1 MNNNKTLLVHLC
13 LFCGLLLAFAAHA
26 QNQIQNIRIWPSP
39 DNTRVVL
46 DLAAA
51 PDFKYFTLTNPD
63 RLVIDLKGFPR
74 AASLPK
80 TNGESPLIRNI
91 RSSSNQNGMR
101 IVLDLSKNIKPQ
113 VFALAPAAPQGHRL
127 VIDLPE
133 GTGQTVS
140 SAPGSV
146 AGSSNATPASGP
158 ASGQRPPMPTASRA
172 ARDIIIA
179 VDAGHG
185 GADPGS
191 IGPGGTYEKNLTL
204 PIARQL
210 VELINKEPGM
220 KAVLVRTGD
229 YFIHVN
235 NRTDIAR
242 RMQAD
247 LLVSIHADA
256 FTSPHPRGAAVW
268 VLSLR
273 RATSEVGR
281 MLEQTE
287 RHGELLGGVAEVIKD
302 SANERYLAQTVL
314 DLSMNHSMV
323 TAHQVANQVLSELG
337 KVTTLHKREPQA
349 ASLGVLRAPD
359 IPSILVEVGFISN
372 PQEERLLR
380 NPAHQQKLVQS
391 LFNGLR
397 RHFELS
403 PPADSLFAQRRA
415 KEHRVQA
422 GESLSLLAQRYNV
435 SVDELRRHNNLR
447 SDSLRIGQVLRIP

>member
-1 MNNNKTLLVHLC
+1 MNNYNRLTFRIFWCLC
-13 LFCGLLLAFAAHA
+13 LLFSGQTFANNQV
-26 QNQIQNIRIWPSP
+26 QNVRISP
-39 DNTRVVL
+39 AADNTRVVL

-51 PDFKYFTLTNPD
+51 PQFKYFTLENPD
-63 RLVIDLKGFPR
+63 RLVIDLAQVR
-74 AASLPK
+74 AGSRLPAI
-80 TNGESPLIRNI
+80 NGESSLVRSI
-91 RSSSNQNGMR
+91 RSSSNQNTMR
-101 IVLDLSKNIKPQ
+101 IVLDLTQSVKPK
-113 VFALAPAAPQGHRL
+113 VFALVPAAPHGHRL
-127 VIDLPE
+127 VIDLPAV
-133 GTGQTVS
+133 TAASS
-140 SAPGSV
+140 SASASTSTTTVTSLP
-146 AGSSNATPASGP
+146 SSAARIPSTV
-158 ASGQRPPMPTASRA
+158 RA

-185 GADPGS
+185 GVDPGS
-191 IGPGGTYEKNLTL
+191 IGPAGTFEKNLTL

-220 KAVLVRTGD
+220 RASMVRTGD
-229 YFIHVN
+229 YFVHVN

-242 RMQAD
+242 RSQAD

-256 FTSPHPRGAAVW
+256 FTSPTPRGASVW

-287 RHGELLGGVAEVIKD
+287 RHSELLGGVAEVIKD

-349 ASLGVLRAPD
+349 ASLAVLRSPD

-380 NPAHQQKLVQS
+380 NAGHQQKLVQS
-391 LFNGLR
+391 IFNGLR

-447 SDSLRIGQVLRIP
+447 NDSLRIGQVLRIP

>member
-1 MNNNKTLLVHLC
+1 MTKRLSQALLFVSY
-13 LFCGLLLAFAAHA
+13 FWLLLPLA
-26 QNQIQNIRIWPSP
+26 QANTLIQSIRVAPASEG
-39 DNTRVVL
+39 TRIVF
-46 DLAAA
+46 DLNASVE
-51 PDFKYFTLTNPD
+51 FKHFTLDNPD
-63 RLVIDLKGFPR
+63 RLVIDLSNVQ
-74 AASLPK
+74 AATTLP
-80 TNGESPLIRNI
+80 TPSGQSPILKDI
-91 RSSSNQNGMR
+91 RSSSSPGRMR
-101 IVLDLSKNIKPQ
+101 IVLDLQRAVRSN
-113 VFALAPAAPQGHRL
+113 VFTLPPAVPHGHRL
-127 VIDLPE
+127 VIDLHDATAASVPATAARPE
-133 GTGQTVS
+133 PVIV
-140 SAPGSV
+140 P
-146 AGSSNATPASGP
+146 NA
-158 ASGQRPPMPTASRA
+158 QPTTQQRA

-185 GADPGS
+185 GTDPGS
-191 IGPGGTYEKNLTL
+191 IGPAGTLEKNLTL

-210 VELINKEPGM
+210 VEQINREPGM
-220 KAVLVRTGD
+220 RASLVRTGD
-229 YFIHVN
+229 YFVPVN

-242 RMQAD
+242 RLQAD
-247 LLVSIHADA
+247 LLISIHADA
-256 FTSPHPRGAAVW
+256 FTSPQPRGAAVW

-323 TAHQVANQVLSELG
+323 TAHQVANQVLAEMG
-337 KVTTLHKREPQA
+337 KVTTLHKREPQS

-380 NPAHQQKLVQS
+380 NAAHQQKLVQAIFS
-391 LFNGLR
+391 GVR

-403 PPADSLFAQRRA
+403 PPADSQFAQRRA
-415 KEHRVQA
+415 REHRVQA

-435 SVDELRRHNNLR
+435 SVDELRRHNQLR
-447 SDSLRIGQVLRIP
+447 TDTLRIGQVIRIP

>member
-1 MNNNKTLLVHLC
+1 MNKYKA
-13 LFCGLLLAFAAHA
+13 LFLQVVIFCSLLLGFTANAS
-26 QNQIQNIRIWPSP
+26 NQVQSIRVWPSP
-39 DNTRVVL
+39 DNTRVVF
-46 DLAAA
+46 DLVAA
-51 PDFKYFTLTNPD
+51 PDFKYFTLDNPH
-63 RLVIDLKGFPR
+63 RLVIDLNRISAGT
-74 AASLPK
+74 ALPAV
-80 TNGESPLIRNI
+80 NGEAALIRGM
-91 RSSSNQNGMR
+91 RSSGSQNSMR
-101 IVLDLSKNIKPQ
+101 IVVDLSKAVKPN
-113 VFALAPAAPQGHRL
+113 VFALAPTAPYGHRL
-127 VIDLPE
+127 VIDFPDSNP
-133 GTGQTVS
+133 TAATASS
-140 SAPGSV
+140 SAAATGSAAV
-146 AGSSNATPASGP
+146 SRPAIPASV
-158 ASGQRPPMPTASRA
+158 RA

-185 GADPGS
+185 GEDPGS

-220 KAVLVRTGD
+220 KASLVRTGD

-235 NRTDIAR
+235 SRTDIAR

-256 FTSPHPRGAAVW
+256 FTSPNPRGAAVW

-323 TAHQVANQVLSELG
+323 SAHQVANQVLSELG

-380 NPAHQQKLVQS
+380 SSAHQQKLVRS
-391 LFNGLR
+391 LFTGLR

-435 SVDELRRHNNLR
+435 SVDELRRHNELR
-447 SDSLRIGQVLRIP
+447 SDSIRIGQVIRIP

>member
-1 MNNNKTLLVHLC
+1 MSKNNALSLLVLVLIC
-13 LFCGLLLAFAAHA
+13 LFAAPLVQASA
-26 QNQIQNIRIWPSP
+26 QVQSVRIAPAS
-39 DNTRVVL
+39 DNTRVVF
-46 DLAAA
+46 DLASA
-51 PDFKYFTLTNPD
+51 PDFKYFTLDKPD
-63 RLVIDLKGFPR
+63 RLVIDLSNVRGSP
-74 AASLPK
+74 ALPAS
-80 TNGESPLIRNI
+80 NGQSPLISGI
-91 RSSSNQNGMR
+91 RSSGGQGKMR
-101 IVLDLSKNIKPQ
+101 IVLDLTQTIKPN
-113 VFALAPAAPQGHRL
+113 VFALTPADSFGHRL
-127 VIDLPE
+127 VVDLPL
-133 GTGQTVS
+133 TASAAAS
-140 SAPGSV
+140 SA
-146 AGSSNATPASGP
+146 NASQASGP
-158 ASGQRPPMPTASRA
+158 VATTPANTTPARTPVPASIRA

-185 GADPGS
+185 GNDPGS
-191 IGPGGTYEKNLTL
+191 IGPSGTFEKNLTL
-204 PIARQL
+204 PLAKAL
-210 VELINKEPGM
+210 VERFNREPGM
-220 KAVLVRTGD
+220 KAALVRTGD
-229 YFIHVN
+229 YYIPVN

-242 RMQAD
+242 RLQAD
-247 LLVSIHADA
+247 LLISVHADA

-323 TAHQVANQVLSELG
+323 TAHQVANQVLSEMG
-337 KVTTLHKREPQA
+337 KITTLHKREPQA

-380 NPAHQQKLVQS
+380 TPGHQQKLVQS
-391 LFNGLR
+391 IFNGVR

-435 SVDELRRHNNLR
+435 SIDELRTHNQLR